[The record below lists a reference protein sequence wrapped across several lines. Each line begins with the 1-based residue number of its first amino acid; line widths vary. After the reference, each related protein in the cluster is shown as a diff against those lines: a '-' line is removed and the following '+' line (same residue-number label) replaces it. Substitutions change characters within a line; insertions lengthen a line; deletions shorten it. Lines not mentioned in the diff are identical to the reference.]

1 MLSTFNQLKKEYA
14 SATIS
19 MDELKEIEKYG
30 FVRFENKGISR
41 SQLNSLLCEVI
52 YQPFDTF
59 QKTLISTIFDSTK
72 SFREYIE
79 KTDIGFYEESSDD
92 KSLLCFKSKDKQA
105 EIIAVVQDNGQVSV
119 DAEDI
124 EFTPLFQVYLQI
136 QA

>member
-19 MDELKEIEKYG
+19 MNDLKALEKYD
-30 FVRFENKGISR
+30 FIRFENKGISR

-52 YQPFDTF
+52 CQPFGNF
-59 QKTLISTIFDSTK
+59 QKTLTSTIFDSEK

-79 KTDIGFYEESSDD
+79 KTDIGLYEEPSSDS
-92 KSLLCFKSKDKQA
+92 SLVCFKSKDKQA
-105 EIIAVVQDNGQVSV
+105 EIIAVVEENGEVSV